1 MVLRGLSVR
10 CPLPHFGF
18 HPLTAGNQR
27 QKPPSSSSPGA
38 EASASASSVNND
50 AGTQT
55 NQNASLDLCGAGG
68 HRSRLRPRRGP
79 SHDQWGRCAAE
90 AKTSAAS
97 GNNQPTQASA
107 TARWAANFTT
117 TGVNPGSP
125 VDIDFVFNVDGV
137 MSYLNNNSGA
147 SANDIA
153 AGVTISLG
161 AMTGS
166 GTTSLF
172 NGTTRLASVSNTT
185 APNLVRIGDWTS
197 SSRDGDFAFQ
207 SRCDRFFCGVDVD
220 ASIAIA
226 DSIFVDFSEVFAIS
240 VELTTDAFAFAGFEA
255 QAMSDFL
262 NTATVALSTST
273 PGVNLQV
280 VPTVN
285 AVPLPASLWLFG
297 IGLGGLLMLRSRRG

>member
-1 MVLRGLSVR
+1 MRAQGLAGISAIVLGTLIF
-10 CPLPHFGF
+10 PLA
-18 HPLTAGNQR
+18 AGT
-27 QKPPSSSSPGA
+27 PAEAALLFTPGA
-38 EASASASSVNND
+38 EASASASSVGND

-55 NQNASLDLCGAGG
+55 NQNAVSTSAVREVTDPDFARGEAQATTNGPL
-68 HRSRLRPRRGP
+68 RSR
-79 SHDQWGRCAAE
+79 SE
-90 AKTSAAS
+90 ASAAS

-117 TGVNPGSP
+117 TGANPGSA

-147 SANDIA
+147 GANDIA

-161 AMTGS
+161 AMTSS

-172 NGTTRLASVSNTT
+172 NGTARLASVSNTT

-207 SRCDRFFCGVDVD
+207 SGCDRFFCSVDVD

-240 VELTTDAFAFAGFEA
+240 VELSTDAFAFAGFETGA
-255 QAMSDFL
+255 ISDFL

-285 AVPLPASLWLFG
+285 VVPAPSALWVFLV
-297 IGLGGLLMLRSRRG
+297 GLGGLMVMRGRRR